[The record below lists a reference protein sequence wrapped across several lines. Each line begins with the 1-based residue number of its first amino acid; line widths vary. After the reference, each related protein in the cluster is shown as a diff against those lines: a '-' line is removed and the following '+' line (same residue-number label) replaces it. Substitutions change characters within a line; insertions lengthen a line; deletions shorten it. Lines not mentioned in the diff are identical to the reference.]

1 MIFIIVI
8 TIVLLSIW
16 AAEYFNHKKNLFSI
30 PIRVHV
36 NGTRGKSSVTRLIA
50 AGLRAGGIRTMAKTT
65 GTLPRIIDDKGF
77 EVPITRPHMVNIIEQ
92 LRIVDY
98 MKRRSPQAMVMECMA
113 VHPEYQWVC
122 ETKMIH
128 ATVGVITNARMDHI
142 LEMGP
147 TLKDI
152 TLSLCNTLPKN
163 GIAFTSE
170 EKMFPLMQT
179 AAKKNKTELIG
190 INGEGVTPEE
200 MSGFTYLEHP
210 DNVGLALKVCEY
222 LGIDR
227 TTALKGMHLAYP
239 DVGAMKIFRLDFG
252 FRKVYF
258 INALAANDPQS
269 TFEIWRRV
277 EQMFPERVHLTVML
291 NTRAD
296 RFDRSIQLLEMLKS
310 VPVDKIALVGQKQD
324 QVNMNAMRLKFPKN
338 QVIPIKSKE
347 LHNIYDSLLATCS
360 PEGLSIIFGIGNMG
374 QGGLQI
380 ADYFRHK
387 YISMRDKT
395 EATQQLST

>member
-1 MIFIIVI
+1 MIFIIAI
-8 TIVLLSIW
+8 TIILLSIW
-16 AAEYFNHKKNLFSI
+16 AAEYFKHKQNLYSI

-50 AGLRAGGIRTMAKTT
+50 AGLRAGGIKTMAKTT
-65 GTLPRIIDDKGF
+65 GTLPRIIDDKGL

-98 MKRRSPQAMVMECMA
+98 MKQRTPQAMIMECMA

-122 ETKMIH
+122 ETKMIQ

-163 GIAFTSE
+163 GVAFTSE
-170 EKMFPLMQT
+170 EKMFPVMQK
-179 AAKKNKTELIG
+179 AAQKRNVELFG
-190 INGEGVTPEE
+190 VNGEGVNPEE

-210 DNVGLALKVCEY
+210 DNVGLALKVCEH
-222 LGIDR
+222 LGVDR
-227 TTALKGMHLAYP
+227 NTALKGMHQAYP

-269 TFEIWRRV
+269 TYEIWRRV
-277 EQMFPERVHLTVML
+277 EQMFPEREHLTVML

-324 QVNMNAMRLKFPKN
+324 QVNMNAMRLKFPKDKI
-338 QVIPIKSKE
+338 VPIKTRE
-347 LHNIYDSLLATCS
+347 LHNIYDQLLETCS
-360 PEGLSIIFGIGNMG
+360 QKGLSIIFGIGNMG

-387 YISMRDKT
+387 YISMRDKM
-395 EATQQLST
+395 QLQ